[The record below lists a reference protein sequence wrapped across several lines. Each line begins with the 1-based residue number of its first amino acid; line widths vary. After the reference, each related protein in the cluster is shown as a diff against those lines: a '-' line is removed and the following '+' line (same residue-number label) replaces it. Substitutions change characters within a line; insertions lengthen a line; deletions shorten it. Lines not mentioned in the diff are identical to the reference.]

1 MLKRLLAT
9 GLIAGVLTA
18 AAPAQEKGQ
27 RTFATPEEAVTALEQ
42 GIAAGDRSG
51 MAALFGAKAA
61 RLIKADTPDAEK
73 TAEFRKAF
81 AEQHSLKEVKNGRV
95 LLVGKA
101 DWPFPVPLKEKG
113 GKWYFDGLAGHQE
126 VINRRI
132 GQHEL
137 VTIEVLK
144 AYVLAQREYFAEDHN
159 GNGIQEYAQ
168 HLLSTP
174 GTRDGLYWP
183 PKKGT
188 PKSPL
193 GDLIGKASPKGSS
206 YNGYKFKL
214 LKQQGPAALGG
225 AYNYVINGHQIA
237 GYALLAYPAQ
247 WGETGVMTF
256 VVNQQGRV
264 YQKNLGPDTGKLA
277 PAIESYNPDKSWALA
292 EK

>member
-1 MLKRLLAT
+1 MLKRFVAT
-9 GLIAGVLTA
+9 GLIAIAMTV

-27 RTFATPEEAVTALEQ
+27 RTFATPEEAVAALEQ
-42 GIAAGDRSG
+42 GINSGDRAG
-51 MAALFGAKAA
+51 MPALFGAKASK
-61 RLIKADTPDAEK
+61 LIRADADPAKLE
-73 TAEFRKAF
+73 EFKKAF
-81 AEQHSLKEVKNGRV
+81 AEQHSLKDVKNGRV
-95 LLVGKA
+95 LVVGKDA
-101 DWPFPVPLKEKG
+101 WPFPVPLKQKNG
-113 GKWYFDGLAGHQE
+113 QWYFDGLAGHQE
-126 VINRRI
+126 VVNRRI

-168 HLLSTP
+168 HLLSSP
-174 GTRDGLYWP
+174 GTRNGLYWA
-183 PKKGT
+183 PKKGQ
-188 PKSPL
+188 PNSPL

-256 VVNQQGRV
+256 IVNQQGKV
-264 YQKNLGPDTGKLA
+264 YQKNLGPDSARLA
-277 PAIESYNPDKSWALA
+277 AAIDSYNPDKSWTLA